1 MRFDPLALWP
11 GVLVLVWLSGLAWLD
26 LQTRELPHLLSTG
39 PFLLAGVARIIYL
52 PVALS
57 GIDAWLARS
66 ALLLLCVVV
75 GVSDMAPLRIPF
87 AITALL
93 LGWQTGATAL
103 LVLIVTWLLALT
115 WVRWGIWGGGDA
127 KVMMVLVAVWPDLYL
142 VGALLLALLLGG
154 LLALWQRYGHASP
167 AVLWQV
173 MTALRQGQVPAR
185 QTDPAYL
192 THQAGVPWLA
202 LGTALYV
209 AGGVWT
215 LF

>member
-11 GVLVLVWLSGLAWLD
+11 GVLVLVWLLGLAWLD
-26 LQTRELPHLLSTG
+26 LQERELPHLLSTG
-39 PFLLAGVARIIYL
+39 PFLLVGAARMVYL

-66 ALLLLCVVV
+66 ALFLLFVVV
-75 GVSDMAPLRIPF
+75 IVSDIAPLRIPF
-87 AITALL
+87 SITALL
-93 LGWQTGATAL
+93 LGWQAGAPAL
-103 LVLIVTWLLALT
+103 LILIVTWLLALT

-127 KVMMVLVAVWPDLYL
+127 KVMMILVAVWPDLYL
-142 VGALLLALLLGG
+142 VGALLLALLFGALGA
-154 LLALWQRYGHASP
+154 LLQRYGRASP
-167 AVLWQV
+167 VVLRQV
-173 MTALRQGQVPAR
+173 MIELRQGQVPAR
-185 QTDPAYL
+185 QKEPAYL
-192 THQAGVPWLA
+192 TYQAGVPWLA